1 MKHTLPST
9 LSGALHQPAPASTAS
24 LRSWLAPLKPWLPGI
39 PALLF
44 LAVFFLWPVGEILL
58 NSFKTSDGPWGLQQ
72 DARLAAEPTY
82 AKVIGT
88 TFLVSLI
95 VAVVS
100 VLIAF
105 PLAYLLSQIPA
116 ERRSRWFIWL
126 LIPFWTSYLIK
137 TFAWVLLLSRTGVIG
152 VISKMF
158 GGEGVNLSVIPSLAG
173 VLIGMVHA
181 LVPLAVVS
189 MLPIMQGIGT
199 QLPSAAQT
207 LGAGRRTA
215 FLTVFLPLSLPGLAA
230 AGLLVFITSLGF
242 FIVPA
247 LLGSPKETMV
257 AQVIISVILE
267 LFNMPFAGALSAVL
281 LVATII
287 VFVGYDRAVGLSSI
301 GGAPSSRAPS
311 GVGSQYFIRIAVRV
325 GLWLDSAL
333 ARRGPASARVPSG
346 LGLKAYG
353 VVLIALLVLP
363 TMIVVP
369 ISFTSSSFLSFP
381 PQGFSLRWYET
392 FATSPIWQA
401 AMLRSVLVATL
412 TALGSVAMGL
422 GAALMLAK
430 VAGKSSNAIFAFL
443 VAPLIL
449 PRIVIAVGLFY
460 LFARM
465 NLIGT
470 EAGLV
475 IGHTVLAIPY
485 VVVTLA
491 AALKRY
497 DWRLDD
503 AARILGA
510 SPFAR
515 IRTVMI
521 PILLPSMASAFLLAF
536 LTSFDELTIAIFVS
550 GGLSTTLPK
559 QMWDDM
565 VLQVNPTLAAVSTAL
580 LLVVSLIVLALSLT
594 RSTRDT
600 HE

>member
-1 MKHTLPST
+1 MRTATTLRSLQGTVRPWLRTATT
-9 LSGALHQPAPASTAS
+9 LRS
-24 LRSWLAPLKPWLPGI
+24 LRGTVRPWLAGI

-44 LAVFFLWPVGEILL
+44 LAVFFLLPVGEILL
-58 NSFKTSDGPWGLQQ
+58 NSFKVDDTHWGMTQY
-72 DARLAAEPTY
+72 ARLAAESSY

-88 TFLVSLI
+88 TFVISLA
-95 VAVVS
+95 VAVIS
-100 VLIAF
+100 VLLAY
-105 PLAYLLSQIPA
+105 PLACLLSQIPA
-116 ERRSRWFIWL
+116 KRRSRWLIWL
-126 LIPFWTSYLIK
+126 LIPFWTSYLVK
-137 TFAWVLLLSRTGVIG
+137 TFAWMLLLSRTGVIG
-152 VISKMF
+152 VLAKAF
-158 GGEGVNLSVIPSLAG
+158 GADEFDMSIIPSMSG

-189 MLPIMQGIGT
+189 MLPIMQGINA
-199 QLPSAAQT
+199 QLISAAQT
-207 LGAGRRTA
+207 LGAGRKGA
-215 FLTVFLPLSLPGLAA
+215 FLTVFLPLSLPGVAA

-247 LLGSPKETMV
+247 LLGSPKQTMV
-257 AQVIISVILE
+257 AQLIISVILE

-281 LVATII
+281 LVATIV
-287 VFVGYDRAVGLSSI
+287 VFMVYDRAVGLSSI
-301 GGAPSSRAPS
+301 GGVASSRRAS
-311 GVGSQYFIRIAVRV
+311 GIGTQWFFRLMVRV
-325 GLWLDSAL
+325 GLWFDQWSPHGRSA
-333 ARRGPASARVPSG
+333 PSG
-346 LGLKAYG
+346 EGGAVLKSYG
-353 VVLIALLVLP
+353 VLVVALLVLP
-363 TMIVVP
+363 TMIVIP

-392 FATSPIWQA
+392 FLSSPIWQA
-401 AMLRSVLVATL
+401 AMLRSVLVAVL
-412 TALGSVAMGL
+412 TAVASVAMGL

-430 VAGKSSNAIFAFL
+430 VGGRASNALFAFL

-449 PRIVIAVGLFY
+449 PRIVVAVGLFY
-460 LFARM
+460 LFAR
-465 NLIGT
+465 LGLVGT
-470 EAGLV
+470 EIGLV
-475 IGHTVLAIPY
+475 VGHTVLAIPY

-510 SPFAR
+510 SSFAR

-565 VLQVNPTLAAVSTAL
+565 ILQVNPTLAAVSTT
-580 LLVVSLIVLALSLT
+580 LLVVVTLFVFVMSLARRD
-594 RSTRDT
+594 RSD